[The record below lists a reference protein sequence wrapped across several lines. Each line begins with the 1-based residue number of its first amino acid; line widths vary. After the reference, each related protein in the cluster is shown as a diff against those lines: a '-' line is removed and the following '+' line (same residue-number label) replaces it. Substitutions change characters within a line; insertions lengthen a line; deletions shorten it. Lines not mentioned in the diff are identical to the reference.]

1 MMQPQHDYSQVNH
14 VEHHDDDSSTEVE
27 SLVGAEKQWAAGD
40 YHHTTQRSKRRS
52 LMARLVA
59 ALPWILVIGLQFI
72 IVGLLA
78 REQGLL
84 DSTRWRAPST
94 SASDP
99 GGDITGWSP
108 HSMSW
113 STTAGL

>member
-14 VEHHDDDSSTEVE
+14 HEHHDDDSSTEVE

-40 YHHTTQRSKRRS
+40 FHHIAQRSKRRTI
-52 LMARLVA
+52 LAQILA
-59 ALPWILVIGLQFI
+59 ALPWVLVIALQFI

-84 DSTRWRAPST
+84 DSTRLRAPST
-94 SASDP
+94 SARDP

-108 HSMSW
+108 HSKS
-113 STTAGL
+113 